1 VGLALAPGFLLSSDL
16 GVIAASLET
25 GVFLGVNFTGEGF
38 LGDGFGP
45 ILFFSNFFGESFLSE
60 IFVN

>member
-1 VGLALAPGFLLSSDL
+1 
-16 GVIAASLET
+16 
-25 GVFLGVNFTGEGF
+25 

-60 IFVN
+60 IFVNWPFKNKQTQVQSQLNVI